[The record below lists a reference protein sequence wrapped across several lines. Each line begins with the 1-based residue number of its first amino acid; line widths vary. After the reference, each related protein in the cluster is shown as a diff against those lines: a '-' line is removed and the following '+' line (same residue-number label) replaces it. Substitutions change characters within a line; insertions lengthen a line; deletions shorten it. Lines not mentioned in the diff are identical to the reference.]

1 MRKLIAALL
10 ILAVIFTV
18 GSIMSCKKAEEKKG
32 ETKEITIVGST
43 TVLPVM
49 QKAVEIYA
57 QNNPDM
63 KITLSGGGS
72 GVGITSLLDGSC
84 DIAMSSRPI
93 KDEEKKQAEEKGL
106 KLKEVEIGKDGIT
119 IVVHPSN
126 IVPGMTKDQ
135 LRDIY
140 TGKIKNWKEV
150 GGPDLEIVV
159 VSRDTSSGTFEEFNN
174 KILNKE
180 KMVDSALM
188 QASNAAVR
196 SAVAGAEGAIGYLG
210 LGFVDS
216 SVKPIKLDAIE
227 ASEETVRS
235 LKYPLSR
242 SLYLYLREDAAKP
255 ILGFVDFILSP
266 EGQKLVKEEGYLP
279 LK

>member
-1 MRKLIAALL
+1 MRRTISL
-10 ILAVIFTV
+10 ILMFSFACASIF
-18 GSIMSCKKAEEKKG
+18 ILSCKKSENAS

-57 QNNPDM
+57 QNNPDI

-93 KDEEKKQAEEKGL
+93 RDEEKKQAEEKGL

-119 IVVHPSN
+119 IVVHASN
-126 IVPGMTKDQ
+126 TIPGITKDQ
-135 LRDIY
+135 LKDVY
-140 TGKIKNWKEV
+140 TGKIKNWKEA
-150 GGPDLEIVV
+150 GGSDLEIVV
-159 VSRDTSSGTFEEFNN
+159 VSRDTSSGTFEEFSN

-180 KMVDSALM
+180 KMIDGALM

-216 SVKPIKLDAIE
+216 SVKAIRLDGIT
-227 ASEETVRS
+227 ASEETVHS

-242 SLYLYLREDAAKP
+242 SLCLYLREDAAKP
-255 ILGFVDFILSP
+255 ILDFIDFILSP

-279 LK
+279 LR

>member
-1 MRKLIAALL
+1 MRKLITIVL
-10 ILAVIFTV
+10 ILAVAFAVAGII
-18 GSIMSCKKAEEKKG
+18 GCKKAEEKKG
-32 ETKEITIVGST
+32 EAKEITIVGST
-43 TVLPVM
+43 TILPVM
-49 QKAVEIYA
+49 QKAVEIYL
-57 QNNPDM
+57 QKNPEM
-63 KITLSGGGS
+63 KITVSGGGS

-84 DIAMSSRPI
+84 DIAMASRPM

-126 IVPGMTKDQ
+126 TVPGLTKDQ
-135 LRDIY
+135 LKDIY

-159 VSRDTSSGTFEEFNN
+159 VSRDTNSGTFEEFNN

-180 KMVDSALM
+180 KVVDSALL

-216 SVKPIKLDAIE
+216 SVKSVKLDNIE
-227 ASEETVRS
+227 STEETVRS

-242 SLYLYLREDAAKP
+242 SLFLYIRQDAAKP
-255 ILGFVDFILSP
+255 VTDFIDFILSP
-266 EGQKLVKEEGYLP
+266 DGQKLVKEEGYLS

>member
-1 MRKLIAALL
+1 
-10 ILAVIFTV
+10 
-18 GSIMSCKKAEEKKG
+18 
-32 ETKEITIVGST
+32 
-43 TVLPVM
+43 M

-57 QNNPDM
+57 QNNPDI

-119 IVVHPSN
+119 IVVHPTN
-126 IVPGMTKDQ
+126 TIPGMTKDQ
-135 LRDIY
+135 LKDIY

-216 SVKPIKLDAIE
+216 SVTAVKLDGIE
-227 ASEETVRS
+227 SSEETVHS

-255 ILGFVDFILSP
+255 ILDFVDFILSP